1 MAIWEPCNYVSNLAY
16 DRLVVEICKQQD
28 WTLDQLDVR
37 RIAEAYAL
45 ITFGSTF
52 FHGSE
57 TKLGMLQDNI
67 SNNLF
72 TYILHQVPISL
83 LLCLSIC
90 ICFKGLND
98 KYSIWSNFTWPFNFS
113 KEYDLCRNC
122 PILARWFII
131 CFLSNITG
139 WDFRYVSVQGCYTME
154 PNSTNC
160 WCS

>member
-16 DRLVVEICKQQD
+16 DRLVVEICNQQD

-72 TYILHQVPISL
+72 TYILHQALNL
-83 LLCLSIC
+83 LLLLVSKC
-90 ICFKGLND
+90 IYLR
-98 KYSIWSNFTWPFNFS
+98 P
-113 KEYDLCRNC
+113 
-122 PILARWFII
+122 
-131 CFLSNITG
+131 
-139 WDFRYVSVQGCYTME
+139 Q
-154 PNSTNC
+154 
-160 WCS
+160 

>member
-1 MAIWEPCNYVSNLAY
+1 MAIWEPCNYLSNLAY
-16 DRLVVEICKQQD
+16 DRLVVEICNQED

-37 RIAEAYAL
+37 RIAEAYSL

-72 TYILHQVPISL
+72 TYILHQVLDSL
-83 LLCLSIC
+83 LLLLSQNI
-90 ICFKGLND
+90 FVWGLND

-113 KEYDLCRNC
+113 KEYDLSRNC

-131 CFLSNITG
+131 YFSSNITG
-139 WDFRYVSVQGCYTME
+139 WKF
-154 PNSTNC
+154 
-160 WCS
+160 